1 MVGIHNELNVAVH
14 LQNQLPKGLRLME
27 DLIRGSFIATL
38 PENERLSSFA
48 LFTSGITSCE
58 KPGCMQPG

>member
-1 MVGIHNELNVAVH
+1 MVGLHNEFNVVVR
-14 LQNQLPKGLRLME
+14 LQNQRPKGLRLME

-48 LFTSGITSCE
+48 LFTS
-58 KPGCMQPG
+58 